1 MANKNY
7 FDLCNEIL
15 VELFYEKVDTF
26 DELADL
32 TEGIKVK
39 QDLNSALTMICNSEN
54 QPWRFRE
61 VTTDISLVPGVQ
73 QYENV
78 NGYID
83 YIKYVDV
90 PIVLE
95 YIPDHEYLPISTGM
109 PLNYWMDNECVKL
122 YPIPDDS
129 QLGRI
134 LKVKLYTNNFAKNKC
149 GVYKPLM
156 EKEDDEPIIPPHH
169 RDILKWKV
177 CADWRANF
185 NDAKAAFYEKR
196 FRKAYTNMV
205 SDQLLTK
212 DFPAGF
218 EIMSIGNPAN
228 RSIMNAFYNPRV
240 RRIV

>member
-15 VELFYEKVDTF
+15 IELFYEKVDEF
-26 DELADL
+26 DQLADL

-39 QDLNSALTMICNSEN
+39 QDLNSALAMICNSEN
-54 QPWRFRE
+54 QPWKFRE
-61 VTTDISLVPGVQ
+61 VTTDISLVEGVQ
-73 QYENV
+73 EYEGV

-83 YIKYVDV
+83 YLKYVDV

-95 YIPDHEYLPISTGM
+95 YIADHEYLPVSFGM
-109 PLNYWMDNECVKL
+109 PLNYWMDNECVKV
-122 YPIPDDS
+122 YPIPDSS
-129 QLGRI
+129 QTGRI
-134 LKVKLYTNNFAKNKC
+134 LKCKLYTNNFAKNKC

-156 EKEDDEPIIPPHH
+156 EYETDEPIIPPHH

-196 FRKAYTNMV
+196 FRKAYTNLV
-205 SDQLLTK
+205 SDQILTK

-218 EIMSIGNPAN
+218 EIMGIGNPAN